1 MDSRR
6 AVCISRPVF
15 RHESRSSAPGP
26 MTGPPSSSGGISPC
40 RGDAMAPEV
49 PGNGISHALFWGM
62 TPSDACPGGTTWHG
76 LSNAVR
82 SEGGSHIVVV
92 PHARA
97 SIPTGCDFAA
107 IGGGVRYRVAGAGRR
122 GCRQHGCCRQAYR
135 DVFTASPAGLHPPS
149 GTRQQKS
156 ENLICDGYNRIGT
169 PGPLRPH
176 VLAPFLLIRVQETTK
191 PQGFK
196 LTEAEQHHGHRL
208 ESLRPQGGL

>member
-40 RGDAMAPEV
+40 RGDAMAPEA
-49 PGNGISHALFWGM
+49 PGNGTIHAQFWGM
-62 TPSDACPGGTTWHG
+62 TPSDAYPWGTTWHG

-82 SEGGSHIVVV
+82 SGGDLISWVV

-107 IGGGVRYRVAGAGRR
+107 IGGGSGTGWRVPAAG
-122 GCRQHGCCRQAYR
+122 GCRQQGCCRQAYK
-135 DVFTASPAGLHPPS
+135 DVFTASPGGRHPPP

-156 ENLICDGYNRIGT
+156 ENLHVTGITGS
-169 PGPLRPH
+169 GP
-176 VLAPFLLIRVQETTK
+176 LAPFA
-191 PQGFK
+191 
-196 LTEAEQHHGHRL
+196 LTSWHHFCLFEYRRRL
-208 ESLRPQGGL
+208 SPKD